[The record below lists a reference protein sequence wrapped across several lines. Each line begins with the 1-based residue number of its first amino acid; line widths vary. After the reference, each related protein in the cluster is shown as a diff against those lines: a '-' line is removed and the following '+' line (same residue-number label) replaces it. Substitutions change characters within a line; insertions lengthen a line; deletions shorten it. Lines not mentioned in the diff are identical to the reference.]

1 MKYVVGDYTRMGGP
15 GVALI
20 ERRSDDS
27 LALLS
32 ATAGLQEP
40 TWAQPASNGKAIYSL
55 GNNAVEGENGG
66 CAASYER
73 VGDALKLVSM
83 RSRTAWPPAT

>member
-20 ERRSDDS
+20 ERRGDE

-32 ATAGLQEP
+32 ATEGLQEP
-40 TWAQPASNGKAIYSL
+40 TWAQPASNGTAIYSL
-55 GNNAVEGENGG
+55 GNNKV
-66 CAASYER
+66 
-73 VGDALKLVSM
+73 
-83 RSRTAWPPAT
+83 